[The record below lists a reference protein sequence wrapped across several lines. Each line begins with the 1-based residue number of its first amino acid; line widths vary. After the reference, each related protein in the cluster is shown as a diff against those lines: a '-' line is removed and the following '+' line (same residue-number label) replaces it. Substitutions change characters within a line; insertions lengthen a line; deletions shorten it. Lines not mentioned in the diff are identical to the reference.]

1 VVACNGF
8 NVESVH
14 NNATATVCI
23 GEREMNQTSRIHP
36 FVVWSKNRLDEME
49 AAVLEAENDA
59 NKAEQRI
66 KADIAATL
74 AKARQIRDSF
84 KATMQAS
91 IEELENKGDGA
102 IKSAKQQLER
112 DWQEFEKAMDTAVV
126 HLNNA
131 GEEFEARAA
140 AQLNS
145 WQETIQRCNNV
156 ATGIAVEGKESF
168 NAAIKRMQE
177 RAQQGKEQLAEVRQA
192 ASTSSEGYRRAL
204 KKSREAFDEAFE
216 SAKSAFAKV

>member
-1 VVACNGF
+1 MLDAC
-8 NVESVH
+8 
-14 NNATATVCI
+14 TVSI
-23 GEREMNQTSRIHP
+23 EREREMNQTSRIHP

-59 NKAEQRI
+59 SKAEQRI
-66 KADIAATL
+66 KADITATL
-74 AKARQIRDSF
+74 AKAKKTRDSF

-91 IEELENKGDGA
+91 IEELEHKGEGA

-112 DWQEFEKAMDTAVV
+112 DWQEFEKAMDAAVV
-126 HLNNA
+126 QLNNA
-131 GEEFEARAA
+131 GKEFEARAA

-145 WQETIQRCNNV
+145 WQETIQKCNKV
-156 ATGIAVEGKESF
+156 AAGIAVEQKESF

-177 RAQQGKEQLAEVRQA
+177 RAQQGKEQFAAVRQA

-204 KKSREAFDEAFE
+204 KKSREAFDEAYE